1 MCVGP
6 LGFLLYGLFV
16 WMRDLHFLSFLFSLA
31 VDSLLT
37 DTSIRWTPRVLLV
50 PAFLYSLYLTLY
62 KMDISLRQTLIAGPK
77 GVRLRLSWLYTCIY
91 IKISRASNPHKYG
104 WSFCFLFQVIS
115 EGGRPKIQVEHKGE
129 TKTFY
134 AEEVSWSIY
143 LGDHVFLTPFSP
155 QDTELLK
162 YLILSLAQVLKR
174 RMLCIISNS

>member
-1 MCVGP
+1 M
-6 LGFLLYGLFV
+6 
-16 WMRDLHFLSFLFSLA
+16 
-31 VDSLLT
+31 
-37 DTSIRWTPRVLLV
+37 DTSQRRTPRVLLV

-62 KMDISLRQTLIAGPK
+62 KMDVSLRQTLIAGPK

-91 IKISRASNPHKYG
+91 IKISRASNPHKYN
-104 WSFCFLFQVIS
+104 WSFCFLFQVVS

-143 LGDHVFLTPFSP
+143 FGDHVFLTPFSP

-162 YLILSLAQVLKR
+162 YLFLSLAQVLKR

>member
-1 MCVGP
+1 M
-6 LGFLLYGLFV
+6 
-16 WMRDLHFLSFLFSLA
+16 
-31 VDSLLT
+31 
-37 DTSIRWTPRVLLV
+37 DTSLRRTPRVLLV

-62 KMDISLRQTLIAGPK
+62 KMDISLRQTLIASPK
-77 GVRLRLSWLYTCIY
+77 DVRLRLSWLYTCIY
-91 IKISRASNPHKYG
+91 RKISRASNPHKYG

-155 QDTELLK
+155 QDTEIVE
-162 YLILSLAQVLKR
+162 ILDPFFSTSFKEKNALHYF
-174 RMLCIISNS
+174 